1 MLFKNT
7 VFEPDNVGC
16 DPGGG
21 PSHPREAAMRYDV
34 IAFCDDEL
42 VLIPDLSALEFDTFP
57 TKQSSVDRPRTR
69 SEHHKTRGQSQQQ
82 RVNSPMTSVRDH
94 HPQLNEHRQSP

>member
-1 MLFKNT
+1 MLFEKT

-21 PSHPREAAMRYDV
+21 FSHPREAAMRYDV

-42 VLIPDLSALEFDTFP
+42 FS
-57 TKQSSVDRPRTR
+57 
-69 SEHHKTRGQSQQQ
+69 
-82 RVNSPMTSVRDH
+82 
-94 HPQLNEHRQSP
+94 